1 MNQKQFLSHIEGT
14 FTKALQLVQ
23 KKNTD
28 YAEDTNP
35 FKNFEFARLLNMSV
49 EQAILL
55 RCVDKLARISNLT
68 QRGEDNR
75 AITDESIEDTVV
87 DIANY
92 LAIMLAYRD
101 NEKTISEN

>member
-14 FTKALQLVQ
+14 FKKALGLVK

-28 YAEDTNP
+28 YAEEASP
-35 FKNFEFARLLNMSV
+35 FKNFEFAQLLNMSV

-68 QRGEDNR
+68 QKGEDSR
-75 AITDESIEDTVV
+75 AVADESIEDTVIDV
-87 DIANY
+87 ANY
-92 LAIMLAYRD
+92 LAIMLAYRE
-101 NEKTISEN
+101 NEKQKKA